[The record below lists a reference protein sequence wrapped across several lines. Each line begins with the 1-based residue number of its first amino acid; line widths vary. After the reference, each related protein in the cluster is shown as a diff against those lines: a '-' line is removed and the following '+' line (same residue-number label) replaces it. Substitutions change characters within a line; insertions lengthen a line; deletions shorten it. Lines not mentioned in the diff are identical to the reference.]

1 MKIYEVPSER
11 RYWVVRAD
19 SGRFYDHFCTHGVIA
34 LAHLNQLFIEDQKNF
49 FPNQVDLFE
58 RVVKFNTDKVK
69 KRTISSHLAQIRSF
83 IYDIKIGDWVLT
95 VGDRGVRY
103 GRVIGNPYI
112 SKEKLRVIY
121 DHETQRY
128 SDMDMHLRRNVQW
141 GPVIHREKLPYG
153 LIRALKANQTVFNL
167 DKNWDAL
174 YHSIYP
180 AFTCEDRL
188 YLSLKITSKDE
199 IKNYSVTSLFNI
211 LNDVEVIGKEISRHG
226 DVDTA
231 YLDNVLADYVEN
243 DELTITTKAQFHS
256 PGDIWNVISGGLGN
270 LDNWM
275 TYIVVAYSMLFG
287 NQKLG
292 FDGFIDLQTR
302 QKIWDIVLER
312 MKSKHAQKSL
322 ESLKIQLPDADTSKL
337 EDNSNDQQ

>member
-1 MKIYEVPSER
+1 MKIYEVPRER

-34 LAHLNQLFIEDQKNF
+34 LAHLNQLFIDDQKNF
-49 FPNQVDLFE
+49 FPNQVDLFD
-58 RVVKFNTDKVK
+58 RVLKLNADKVK
-69 KRTISSHLAQIRSF
+69 KKTISSHWAQIRTF
-83 IYDIKIGDWVLT
+83 IYDMKVGDWVLT

-103 GRVIGNPYI
+103 GRVISHSYI
-112 SKEKLRVIY
+112 LKEKLRVVH

-128 SDMDMHLRRNVQW
+128 TDMDMHLRRNVQW
-141 GPVIHREKLPYG
+141 GPVINRGDLPYG

-180 AFTCEDRL
+180 AFTFEDKL

-199 IKNYSVTSLFNI
+199 IKNHSVTALFNM
-211 LNDVEVIGKEISRHG
+211 LNDIEVIGKEVSRHG
-226 DVDTA
+226 GVDTK
-231 YLDNVLADYVEN
+231 YLDEVLARYVEN
-243 DELTITTKAQFHS
+243 DELTITTKAQFNS

-275 TYIVVAYSMLFG
+275 FNIFLAYSMIFG
-287 NQKLG
+287 NKTIG
-292 FDGFIDLQTR
+292 IDGFIDLQTR
-302 QKIWDIVLER
+302 QKIWDVVIER
-312 MKSKHAQKSL
+312 MKNKHSQKSL
-322 ESLKIQLPDADTSKL
+322 DALKIQLPNSDTSKL
-337 EDNSNDQQ
+337 EDKSNDQP